1 MLVGSVLCLWLC
13 LIVLRWW
20 CVAAVIGLVAL
31 ATFGF
36 VFWFDLLL
44 ADWLGWWGG
53 LVRLVCCGW
62 AGCFVVWVLL
72 LGV

>member
-1 MLVGSVLCLWLC
+1 M
-13 LIVLRWW
+13 
-20 CVAAVIGLVAL
+20 GLVAL

-36 VFWFDLLL
+36 AFGLICFWRT
-44 ADWLGWWGG
+44 GWVGGGG